1 MFHYSEDPGHK
12 RILIYIHPKK
22 LISPGKKSGR
32 SLFPNQLIQCF
43 IEASIHTKPWTYLI
57 FTTEFICFYLYEVSF
72 IPVPPTNIQ
81 TLYDPNIF
89 KAVSYSPNMVIMCL
103 LCNFRSF
110 VTERQTIF
118 HANLLCGNVSKHQ
131 TYHRQPFWLEPKY
144 PFPQIFATK
153 AWQVHTCMLRV

>member
-22 LISPGKKSGR
+22 LISPGKNSGR

-81 TLYDPNIF
+81 TLYDLNIF
-89 KAVSYSPNMVIMCL
+89 KAVSYSPNMVML
-103 LCNFRSF
+103 VMQFPF
-110 VTERQTIF
+110 VSYRKTNYIF

-131 TYHRQPFWLEPKY
+131 TYQRQPFWLERKY